1 MKLEKLEPRKFGQMW
16 YLQNHLLNFTT
27 CFDWKTCVGYKAL
40 CEVLMMEFKT
50 MFMSSGCQSRKNM
63 DHFIGEK
70 LFMFC
75 FSFPLGKLSYLVVFL
90 QPSSELN

>member
-1 MKLEKLEPRKFGQMW
+1 MKLEKLEPKKFGQMW
-16 YLQNHLLNFTT
+16 YLQNHLLNFTA
-27 CFDWKTCVGYKAL
+27 CFDWNTCVGYKAL

-50 MFMSSGCQSRKNM
+50 MFMSSGWQSRENM

-75 FSFPLGKLSYLVVFL
+75 FFCPL
-90 QPSSELN
+90 